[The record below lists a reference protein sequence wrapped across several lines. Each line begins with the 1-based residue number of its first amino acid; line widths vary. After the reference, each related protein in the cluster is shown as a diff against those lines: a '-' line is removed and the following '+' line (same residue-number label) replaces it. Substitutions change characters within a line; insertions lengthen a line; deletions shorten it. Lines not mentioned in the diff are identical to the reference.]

1 MTSESMQAPPLV
13 AFDHHSP
20 EYAGNWRDMY
30 AQLRQRCPVAHTDTY
45 GGFTVLTRYAD
56 VETAVKDDATF
67 ASKHVIEAGSPYGG
81 IIIPPSPMVSTPI
94 EMDPP
99 EYTPYR
105 KALNPWFSPARSNSY
120 EPFLRSVTTALI
132 DDVIERGAAD
142 LVHELASPVP
152 ALLTARL
159 LGVPLSDWRL
169 YSDAAHSIVFNA
181 PGTPGFDEAV
191 TKNMAVLERCM
202 ITVAER
208 RKEPRDDLI
217 SVFVGMDVDGEKLS
231 DERIVEMCN
240 LIIAGGN
247 DTTTSLLANAFAWLS
262 DHPIERAWLAEDPGR
277 IPGACEEFLRFYSP
291 TQALSR
297 TVTAST
303 EIGGCPLAP
312 GERVLLSFASANQD
326 PDVFDRPDEIV
337 LDRWPNKHQAFGL
350 GLHRCLGS
358 NLTRVEFRVVL
369 EEVLARMPD
378 FTVDAERAHPYPSIG
393 IVNGWID
400 MPTTFT
406 AGPRVGSDFAL

>member
-1 MTSESMQAPPLV
+1 MTPESTQAPPV
-13 AFDHHSP
+13 VGFDHHSP
-20 EYAGNWRDMY
+20 EHARSWRDIY
-30 AQLRQRCPVAHTDTY
+30 AELRQRCPVAQTDTY

-56 VETAVKDDATF
+56 VELAVKDDATF
-67 ASKHVIEAGSPYGG
+67 ASKHVMVAGSPYGG

-105 KALNPWFSPARSNSY
+105 KALNPWFSPARSKSY

-132 DDVIERGAAD
+132 DEVIERGAAD

-152 ALLTARL
+152 ALLTAKL

-181 PGTPGFDEAV
+181 PGTPGFEEAV
-191 TKNMAVLERCM
+191 KKNVAVLERCM
-202 ITVAER
+202 ITVAGR
-208 RKEPRDDLI
+208 RKQPQDDLI
-217 SVFVGMDVDGEKLS
+217 SVFVSMDVDGEKLS
-231 DERIVEMCN
+231 DERIGEMCN
-240 LIIAGGN
+240 LVIAGGN

-262 DHPIERAWLAEDPGR
+262 EHPDERAWLAADVSR
-277 IPGACEEFLRFYSP
+277 IPAACEEFLRFYSP

-297 TVTAST
+297 TVTHST
-303 EIGGCPLAP
+303 TIGGCPLEA
-312 GERVLLSFASANQD
+312 GDRVLLSFAAANQD

-369 EEVLARMPD
+369 EEVLGRLPGFSVDMAR
-378 FTVDAERAHPYPSIG
+378 AQPYPSIG

-406 AGPRVGSDFAL
+406 AGQRIGSDFAL